1 MKFVQIILFFLV
13 SSGFLTAQTSPVD
26 EKILNEASAIFN
38 RTWDQVWP
46 ELNYQA
52 DPTII
57 VLPPYI
63 AAYNLPCKHAAWE
76 KKEGYSITQ
85 EDPWGLKKEQM
96 NPQFQI
102 EGKLAF
108 VFQVKVNPYQHPLF
122 ALVHEKFHSFQF
134 DHFKQGA
141 LLKGYPD
148 LFNLDNLALM
158 QIEDKILADWNRTQ
172 DPQLIQDWALL
183 NSYRSL
189 FLQKDS
195 LNWEDTQEKM
205 EGLADYVAQGV
216 LPKSAPP
223 NILLSPQAPPSAYVE
238 HAMKWRY
245 YGVGSTLG
253 HMLDSLKVNGWK
265 KRVAEGTSTLREE
278 IDHAVLLD
286 PSLYSVILERYQY
299 EDVKKRIA
307 ISIDSYR
314 SKLDQ
319 IASAYAKEQGITIQ
333 LESPPKTASGGD
345 SQGIF
350 FTHDGTIVTV
360 SDRSQTISD
369 DSTWQ
374 MNTNLLP
381 AIYMKNR
388 IKEFKEDENLV
399 VYIDGQPLLVKELL
413 SANKG
418 VIFHSINWKGKYT
431 EFKSTRHGELVT
443 SNGVLEV
450 HLAT

>member
-1 MKFVQIILFFLV
+1 MKFLQIILFCLV

-26 EKILNEASAIFN
+26 EKILTEASAIFN
-38 RTWDQVWP
+38 RTWGHVWP
-46 ELNYQA
+46 DLQYQSQ
-52 DPTII
+52 PTII
-57 VLPPYI
+57 VLSSYI
-63 AAYNLPCKHAAWE
+63 AAYNLSSKHPAWE
-76 KKEGYSITQ
+76 QKEGYALTQ

-102 EGKLAF
+102 EGSQAF

-134 DHFKQGA
+134 EHFKQGA
-141 LLKGYPD
+141 LLNGYPD

-158 QIEDKILADWNRTQ
+158 QIEDKILAEWNQTHN
-172 DPQLIQDWALL
+172 PELIQDWALL

-189 FLQKDS
+189 YLQNDS

-216 LPKSAPP
+216 LPNSASP
-223 NILLSPQAPPSAYVE
+223 NILLSPKAPPSAFVE

-253 HMLDSLKVNGWK
+253 HMLDTLHVDGWK
-265 KRVAEGTSTLREE
+265 TRIAEGTTTLREE
-278 IDHAVLLD
+278 VDHVIPID
-286 PSLYSVILERYQY
+286 PTQMSMILEKYQY
-299 EDVKKRIA
+299 NEVKKRIA
-307 ISIDSYR
+307 VSIDSYR
-314 SKLDQ
+314 AKLEQ
-319 IASAYAKEQGITIQ
+319 IASAYAKESGVTIQ
-333 LESPPKTASGGD
+333 LEAPPKTASGGD

-374 MNTNLLP
+374 MNTHLIP
-381 AIYMKNR
+381 AIYMKKR
-388 IKEFKEDENLV
+388 VKEFKEDENLV
-399 VYIDGQPLLVKELL
+399 VYVDDQPLLVKDLL
-413 SANKG
+413 SSSKG
-418 VIFHSINWKGKYT
+418 VIFHTINWKGKYT
-431 EFKSTRHGELVT
+431 EFKSTRNGELVT